1 MDFVGAI
8 KAGFSNYVKFRG
20 TATRPEFWY
29 WVLFVFLVN
38 VVVSTIDQLFSMM
51 AGLEIISLVFSTI
64 TTLFSLATFLP
75 TLAVTVRRLRDAGF
89 SWVWLLLPLPFVVP
103 FVVGIASLAIALV
116 DLGIDP
122 VVLADPEVLDPAVL
136 QILAEDEATAG
147 AFLLTALSFLA
158 LFLVSLLVNY
168 IFEIFPSK
176 SFEQGNKR
184 VAPKALETPTL

>member
-8 KAGFSNYVKFRG
+8 KAGFQNYVNFRG

-29 WVLFVFLVN
+29 WFLFTFLVG
-38 VVVSTIDQLFSMM
+38 VVTSVIPGVAAIST
-51 AGLEIISLVFSTI
+51 V
-64 TTLFSLATFLP
+64 FSLATFLP

-103 FVVGIASLAIALV
+103 FVVGIAQLAIALV

-122 VVLADPEVLDPAVL
+122 MVLVDPEVLDPAAL

-147 AFLLTALSFLA
+147 AFLLTIFGFLA
-158 LFLVSLLVNY
+158 LLLVSLLVNA

-184 VAPKALETPTL
+184 VAPKDPETPAL

>member
-8 KAGFSNYVKFRG
+8 KAGFKNYVNFRG

-29 WVLFVFLVN
+29 WFLFTFLVGF
-38 VVVSTIDQLFSMM
+38 VVSLFEQLITAATGDSVVSL
-51 AGLEIISLVFSTI
+51 AVSIITP
-64 TTLFSLATFLP
+64 LFSLATFLP

-89 SWVWLLLPLPFVVP
+89 SWVWLLLPLPFMVP
-103 FVVGIASLAIALV
+103 VVVGIAMLAIALV

-122 VVLADPEVLDPAVL
+122 TLLADQEMLNPEVLQA
-136 QILAEDEATAG
+136 LAQDEATAG
-147 AFLLTALSFLA
+147 AFLLAVIGFLV
-158 LFLVSLLVNY
+158 LFLVSLVVNI

-184 VAPKALETPTL
+184 VAPKGPETPTL

>member
-8 KAGFSNYVKFRG
+8 KAGFNNYVNFRG

-29 WVLFVFLVN
+29 WFLFTFLVA
-38 VVVSTIDQLFSMM
+38 VVTSAIDQVLTMVP
-51 AGLEIISLVFSTI
+51 GLVIIELVFSTI

-103 FVVGIASLAIALV
+103 FVVGIAQLAIALV

-122 VVLADPEVLDPAVL
+122 MVLVDPEVLDPAAL

-147 AFLLTALSFLA
+147 AFLLTIFGFLA
-158 LFLVSLLVNY
+158 LLLVSLLVNT

-184 VAPKALETPTL
+184 VAPKGTETPAL